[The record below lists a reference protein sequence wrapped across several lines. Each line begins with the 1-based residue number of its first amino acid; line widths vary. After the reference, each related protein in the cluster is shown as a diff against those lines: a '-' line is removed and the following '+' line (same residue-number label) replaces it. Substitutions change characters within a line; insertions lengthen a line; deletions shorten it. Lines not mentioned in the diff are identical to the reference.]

1 MFQIDK
7 ASNTIL
13 PLQAKRFAEM
23 GFKERVHL
31 QEWLAHES
39 NALGE
44 ELLIIQKEFDGFTG
58 TKERLDL
65 LALDKN
71 GNLVII
77 ENKLD
82 HSGRD
87 VVWQALKYASYCA
100 NLTRSQIVKIFQQY
114 LREDHNAEDL
124 ICEFLEANDINEV
137 KLNMENSQRVML
149 VSANF
154 PKEVTNTALWLL
166 GQGIPIQCFKTT
178 LYVFGQEFLL
188 QIDQII
194 PTPEAEE
201 FMIGMNA
208 KKDEEKSTEAIL
220 KEREKLNRSFWE
232 MTLESFEK
240 SDCSLYNNVS
250 PGKNSW
256 LGAGAGVSWCSF
268 TLIFILKEIRIE
280 LSLENDR
287 EKNKFLFGEL
297 EKKKEEIEKIF
308 GGKLVWDRLEQKKS
322 SRIYYRKPF
331 DSGNHDEWPAMIEW
345 LVSKM
350 TLFEKALRKPLSDA
364 AKLLRN

>member
-1 MFQIDK
+1 M
-7 ASNTIL
+7 N
-13 PLQAKRFAEM
+13 
-23 GFKERVHL
+23 
-31 QEWLAHES
+31 
-39 NALGE
+39 
-44 ELLIIQKEFDGFTG
+44 
-58 TKERLDL
+58 L

-82 HSGRD
+82 HSGRN

-100 NLTRSQIVKIFQQY
+100 NLTRSEIVKIFQQY
-114 LREDHNAEDL
+114 LREDNNAEDQ

-154 PKEVTNTALWLL
+154 PKEVTNTALWLR
-166 GQGIPIQCFKTT
+166 GQGISIQCFKTT

-188 QIDQII
+188 RLDQII
-194 PTPEAEE
+194 PIPEAEE

-208 KKDEEKSTEAIL
+208 KKDEEKSTEAVL

-240 SDCSLYNNVS
+240 SDCTLYNNVNPS
-250 PGKNSW
+250 KDHW
-256 LGAGAGVSWCSF
+256 LSAGAGVSWCSF
-268 TLIFILKEIRIE
+268 ALIFILKEIRIE

-287 EKNKFLFGEL
+287 EKNKFLFDEL
-297 EKKKEEIEKIF
+297 EKKKEEIENVF
-308 GGKLVWDRLEQKKS
+308 GEKLVWDRLEQKK
-322 SRIYYRKPF
+322 IVK
-331 DSGNHDEWPAMIEW
+331 N
-345 LVSKM
+345 
-350 TLFEKALRKPLSDA
+350 
-364 AKLLRN
+364 LLP